1 MPSPQRPNSDPSLD
15 PQSGLLQAWLE
26 HLGSERF
33 EGLRAGLSE
42 CVAAHRVL
50 QHLREVGRLP
60 QDPREQLALLAPVLC
75 SSEEGQARYD
85 ALLKAFLERRADPAV
100 PAGQGNPGKDGKVQT
115 PPTSPVRPIP
125 WGWILAVA
133 AVVCVVAW
141 TSTEVARVR
150 RNASTASTN
159 PPVVV
164 PPQPVTN
171 RFIAPPPNP
180 EAIQGLIPN
189 TTFRY
194 HTNVLV
200 REVRAER
207 PSDSIL
213 RRVALGLG
221 PLGLVML
228 LAAWWRRSRRDL
240 FLRQVRTDREIR
252 TQVLG
257 DPGGTRT
264 AATGTGLRSV
274 ARRLRQRIAGDR
286 RQLDLRRTLGAT
298 MQAGGAFSPRFSQV
312 RTTPEYVA
320 LIDVRHTFDLNAD
333 IAARWVD
340 RLRTLGV
347 SVEAFAFDTSPA
359 DGCWRWNPTN
369 PALRAGPGLRPQAVA
384 AQCAGRRLLV
394 FATADTGTEMFTG
407 APKTWLKPFREIP
420 EKTWFTPTPIESWS
434 GPEATVAGDLDFLLL
449 PAMTESLETLAGGL
463 ASGVPVL
470 SLDPR
475 RALGYP
481 AMLRTSPENWVHR
494 PQAPPQEVTK
504 RLLDQLAAYL
514 GPVGFEWLSACAVFP
529 AISPALT
536 RWLGHRL
543 GIRDERRALL
553 EAALASLPFFR
564 HAHLP
569 PWLRQELLA
578 AMTPQTREL
587 TRAAID
593 ECLNRAIPE
602 GGARLLEAGSAA
614 GLLEPVRAWLR
625 QGSGIA
631 HDRILLD
638 FLQRGSLTQLAYRLP
653 DRLRRAL
660 FRDAQPGLGLQP
672 VWAALG
678 MLATIGLLSGHWW
691 VPTQRGAVQ
700 EITFTPTNFFTTPA
714 FTNSLGMVFVPVRD
728 GGTNSTFE
736 ASGNAMVKGV
746 NGIPTPE
753 SFGYTT
759 FSSTNSVV
767 WFSAWE
773 TRVQDY
779 AAYAAAN
786 PKVDGSWKDPF
797 NKDMPVTPGPTHPV
811 VNVSWMDATNFCH
824 WLTLREWK
832 AGRLPGGYRYRLPTD
847 SEWSAAVG
855 LSEELGETPKKRHLK
870 TFGLVYPWGRAWPPP
885 PGSGNFS
892 DAAAAR
898 ERFDVGSK
906 FPDGYKDGFTTTSPA
921 GVFRSTSSGIYDLS
935 GNVLE
940 WLEDWYDEDKKW
952 RVTRGGSWVSNDMI
966 SLLSSFRT
974 YVVPDG
980 RDNFTGFRVV
990 LGMDESAPKDGVP
1003 PAAAE
1008 PKY

>member
-1 MPSPQRPNSDPSLD
+1 MPSPKRPNSDPSLD

-26 HLGSERF
+26 HLERLRV

-50 QHLREVGRLP
+50 QHLREAGRLP

-75 SSEEGQARYD
+75 SSEEGQERYG
-85 ALLKAFLERRADPAV
+85 ALLKAFLESRSDTANRAGHSTHGA
-100 PAGQGNPGKDGKVQT
+100 DGKVQT
-115 PPTSPVRPIP
+115 HRTSPPRPIP

-133 AVVCVVAW
+133 AVVCVLAW
-141 TSTEVARVR
+141 TGTEVARVR

-171 RFIAPPPNP
+171 RFVAPPPNP
-180 EAIQGLIPN
+180 EAIHGLIPN

-213 RRVALGLG
+213 RRMLLGLG
-221 PLGLVML
+221 LLGLVML

-257 DPGGTRT
+257 DPGGART
-264 AATGTGLRSV
+264 AATGTGLRAV

-286 RQLDLRRTLGAT
+286 RQLDVRQTIRATL
-298 MQAGGAFSPRFSQV
+298 QAGGAFSPRFSQV

-340 RLRTLGV
+340 RLRHLGV

-369 PALRAGPGLRPQAVA
+369 PALRTGPGLRPQAVA

-407 APKTWLKPFREIP
+407 EPKAWLKPFREIP

-434 GPEATVAGDLDFLLL
+434 GPEASVAGDLEFLLL
-449 PAMTESLETLAGGL
+449 PAMTESLETLAGWL

-481 AMLRTSPENWVHR
+481 TMLRTSPENWVHR
-494 PQAPPQEVTK
+494 PHAPPPEDLK

-514 GPVGFEWLSACAVFP
+514 GPVGFEWLAACAVFP
-529 AISPALT
+529 AVSPALT

-543 GIRDERRALL
+543 GIADERRALL

-569 PWLRQELLA
+569 PWLRQELLSG
-578 AMTPQTREL
+578 MTPQTREL
-587 TRAAID
+587 TRVAID

-631 HDRILLD
+631 RDRILLE
-638 FLQRGSLTQLAYRLP
+638 FLQRGGLTQLAYRLP
-653 DRLRRAL
+653 ERVRRVL

-678 MLATIGLLSGHWW
+678 MLATIGLITWHWW
-691 VPTQRGAVQ
+691 VPTQRGAVK
-700 EITFTPTNFFTTPA
+700 EITFTPTNFLTAPA
-714 FTNSLGMVFVPVRD
+714 FTNSLGMVFVPV
-728 GGTNSTFE
+728 GAGAATAT
-736 ASGNAMVKGV
+736 AQGSGNAFVEGVKG
-746 NGIPTPE
+746 GPTPE
-753 SFGYTT
+753 SSGYTS
-759 FSSTNSVV
+759 FSSSNSVV

-786 PKVDGSWKDPF
+786 PKADRSWKDPVF
-797 NKDMPVTPGPTHPV
+797 TDVPVTPGPTHPV
-811 VNVSWMDATNFCH
+811 VNVSWVDATDFCH
-824 WLTLREWK
+824 WLTMEERK
-832 AGRLPGGYRYRLPTD
+832 AGRLPPGYQYRLPTD
-847 SEWSAAVG
+847 REWSAAVG
-855 LSEELGETPKKRHLK
+855 LTGEQGETPKVRGGK
-870 TFGLVYPWGRAWPPP
+870 FPNVYPWGRAWPPS
-885 PGSGNFS
+885 PGAGNFADETAGRS
-892 DAAAAR
+892 FGTDWGIITGY
-898 ERFDVGSK
+898 V
-906 FPDGYKDGFTTTSPA
+906 DGYATTSPVGIFPGTPD
-921 GVFRSTSSGIYDLS
+921 GVSDLS
-935 GNVLE
+935 GNVWE
-940 WLEDWYDEDKKW
+940 WCEDRSDKD
-952 RVTRGGSWVSNDMI
+952 RVRRVLRGGSWNQS
-966 SLLSSFRT
+966 SPGYLLSSSRT
-974 YVVPDG
+974 HDGPDSRVDYV
-980 RDNFTGFRVV
+980 GFRVV
-990 LGMDESAPKDGVP
+990 LGVDVSAPKDGVP
-1003 PAAAE
+1003 RAAAE